1 MFYDS
6 EGELLYVGKSV
17 SMRSRVRAHINE
29 RSERRMMRRVTRVEI
44 RKTAGELG
52 ALLLESR
59 LIKELRP
66 FYNVMSRRRRRIL
79 VARRKINAGGYIV
92 VELEP
97 IDYLEIDPS
106 KPILGLFKHTSQA
119 KEFLTKIARERR
131 LCHKLLKLE
140 QAKTYCFAF
149 HLGRCDGA
157 CMGEEPAESYNA
169 RVEAAFEERRI
180 CAWPYDGPVVVEER
194 IDANDAQESFVVDN
208 WCLLGSIFSNGT
220 VHVDGQHRF
229 DYDSYRI
236 LYRHLSDSKNDA
248 QVHRLGSTYR
258 SQDVRTIFLRALE
271 LRQKDG
277 SG

>member
-1 MFYDS
+1 
-6 EGELLYVGKSV
+6 
-17 SMRSRVRAHINE
+17 
-29 RSERRMMRRVTRVEI
+29 MMRRVARVEI

-66 FYNVMSRRRRRIL
+66 FFNVMSRRRRRII
-79 VARRKINAGGYIV
+79 VARRKMNANGYIV

-106 KPILGLFKHTSQA
+106 KPILGLFKHTTQA

-140 QAKTYCFAF
+140 QSRTYCFAY

-157 CMGEEPAESYNA
+157 CMGEELAEHYNA
-169 RVEAAFEERRI
+169 RVDVAFEERRI

-194 IDANDAQESFVVDN
+194 IDEKDSQELFVVDN
-208 WCLLGSIFSNGT
+208 WCLLGSILSNST

-236 LYRHLSDSKNDA
+236 LYRHLSDRRNAA
-248 QVHRLGSTYR
+248 QVHSLGSTYR
-258 SQDVRTIFLRALE
+258 SQDVRTIVLRAME
-271 LRQKDG
+271 LRKNNG
-277 SG
+277 LR